1 MIILQEFYFKDEN
14 SIGQLKE
21 QLPQE
26 MGIEISRSAA
36 VEK

>member
-21 QLPQE
+21 QPVQD
-26 MGIEISRSAA
+26 MCIEISRSP
-36 VEK
+36 VIQK